1 MIDLHMHSTFSDG
14 KDDVSTL
21 IDNVKNAG
29 ISVFAVTDHDTAA
42 SARAILSSDTLKNK
56 IIDSALS
63 YVVGVEWSCI
73 FGKYKM
79 HLLAYDFDPF
89 DPEVKRLERQIEA
102 LLDGKRR
109 AREEYIEQNGCKLSK
124 ASWDYISSK
133 DNVRRLDYANC
144 LVNDGYFKDVDDAC
158 KNFLN
163 KHKYQGTDRLDAVD
177 VITTM
182 TKLGAK
188 VVWAHSLHGL
198 NEKPITFEEVETV
211 AGQLKEYGLAG
222 LECFY
227 SLYSKEEIDELL
239 AISNRLNLFVTSGS
253 DYHGKNKTVQLAEFS
268 SDGTPV
274 DNSKVTILKQFKN
287 ILKG

>member
-14 KDDVSTL
+14 KDDITTL
-21 IDNVKNAG
+21 IENVKNAG
-29 ISVFAVTDHDTAA
+29 ISVFSVTDHDTAL
-42 SARAILSSDTLKNK
+42 SARTILSNDSLKNK
-56 IIDSALS
+56 IVDNGLS
-63 YVVGVEWSCI
+63 YVSGVEWSCI

-89 DPEVKRLERQIEA
+89 NPEVLRLEKQIEI

-109 AREEYIEQNGCKLSK
+109 AREEYIENNGCKLSK
-124 ASWDYISSK
+124 ESWDYIKSK

-182 TKLGAK
+182 TNLGAK

-198 NEKPITFEEVETV
+198 NEKPITFEEVEIV
-211 AGQLKEYGLAG
+211 AGELKQFGLAG

-239 AISNRLNLFVTSGS
+239 AITDRLGLLVTCGS
-253 DYHGKNKTVQLAEFS
+253 DYHGKNKAVQLAEFS
-268 SDGTPV
+268 SDGSEV
-274 DNSKVTILKQFKN
+274 DKSKVTILKHLKN